1 MGAEGVIIVGAGPAG
16 LTAAI
21 YASRRNL
28 KTLVLSKG
36 LSDQVSEILQIE
48 NYPGFEKIKG
58 YELIQKFE
66 NGELIIDDD
75 KYLDWY
81 AAKKGLDHWK
91 KRLTVL
97 EGIKI

>member
-1 MGAEGVIIVGAGPAG
+1 MDFTLEIDTDYSLQETSEVIRSALEHEKHLAKYKVYRYSMICDEFEDQ
-16 LTAAI
+16 
-21 YASRRNL
+21 YD
-28 KTLVLSKG
+28 LVST
-36 LSDQVSEILQIE
+36 
-48 NYPGFEKIKG
+48 
-58 YELIQKFE
+58 ELIQKFE

-91 KRLTVL
+91 KRLIVL